1 MKLIAVI
8 TFLLFSSNI
17 IAAKKRNVL
26 IFMAADNDLEH
37 YAIQNLNEIEISY
50 PKKMVN
56 QIVAQTHLTDRSFIS
71 TINNTT
77 SYVVETKNLVN
88 PAKQL
93 NTFLTKYSNPN
104 EENILI
110 IWGHGQGPLKDN
122 SPQNFGGVFTSS
134 KNYLPLSTESLGNT
148 LSKHHIS
155 MLIFDMC
162 LMQNLQ
168 VIEDLNHSVE
178 IIIGSAQIQNLIGLP
193 YYQILNSIDRE
204 IPLQDVAKEIVTH
217 TSKSMPNKN
226 FTISAVYDGETN
238 HLTES
243 FLKLTELLT
252 TFISSDPYLIFLY
265 SNYFIDLPSFPGEY
279 YDLGMYLGILKK
291 IEYENSIFPKSILN
305 QINKVQD
312 ELSYTLLA
320 KDFGSEYM
328 EIDRPYYIEFFQG
341 LSITQE
347 MIYSPT
353 L

>member
-1 MKLIAVI
+1 
-8 TFLLFSSNI
+8 
-17 IAAKKRNVL
+17 
-26 IFMAADNDLEH
+26 
-37 YAIQNLNEIEISY
+37 
-50 PKKMVN
+50 
-56 QIVAQTHLTDRSFIS
+56 
-71 TINNTT
+71 
-77 SYVVETKNLVN
+77 
-88 PAKQL
+88 
-93 NTFLTKYSNPN
+93 
-104 EENILI
+104 
-110 IWGHGQGPLKDN
+110 
-122 SPQNFGGVFTSS
+122 
-134 KNYLPLSTESLGNT
+134 
-148 LSKHHIS
+148 
-155 MLIFDMC
+155 MC

-243 FLKLTELLT
+243 FLKLTEILT